1 MRPFGTVA
9 GVLSVLS
16 LGGIAGVAGAAVDPG
31 RATAP
36 RMEFVPPPPGSYRLQ
51 KIQRVADAVLLDST
65 DRAVRLSALTQG
77 KITLLT
83 FFYTYCVDPLGCPFA
98 HTTLAELRD
107 RVRGDSTLARRV
119 RFVSVSLD
127 PTHDTPAA
135 IARYAEEFT
144 IDRKFEWRF
153 VTTKRVPELLPVL
166 DDFGQDVSVDIDE
179 TGHATRTLHHMLKIF
194 LIDARG
200 EVREIYS
207 LAFLQPQV
215 MFNDIKTLALEAG
228 APPRRASKPSVS
240 VFKNA
245 TMSLMSASCKA
256 AGSPGCRPNGAWASM
271 FCRYCAGR
279 SSNFNAAPFAAS
291 GYHFCGCVSRSA

>member
-1 MRPFGTVA
+1 MPPLGALA
-9 GVLSVLS
+9 GALSILS
-16 LGGIAGVAGAAVDPG
+16 LAGIAGVAVGAVDPG
-31 RATAP
+31 VATAP
-36 RMEFVPPPPGSYRLQ
+36 RMEFVPPPAGSYRLQ
-51 KIQRVADAVLLDST
+51 NIQRVSDAVLLDSS
-65 DRAVRLSALTQG
+65 DRAVRLSGLTRG

-107 RVRGDSTLARRV
+107 RVRADSALARRV

-127 PTHDTPAA
+127 PTHDTPAC

-144 IDRKFEWRF
+144 VDPKFEWRF
-153 VTTKRVPELLPVL
+153 VTAKSVPQLLPVL
-166 DDFGQDVSVDIDE
+166 EDFGQDVSVDVDE
-179 TGHATRTLHHMLKIF
+179 NGRATRTLHHMLKIF

-228 APPRRASKPSVS
+228 PPPRRAS
-240 VFKNA
+240 
-245 TMSLMSASCKA
+245 
-256 AGSPGCRPNGAWASM
+256 
-271 FCRYCAGR
+271 
-279 SSNFNAAPFAAS
+279 
-291 GYHFCGCVSRSA
+291 